1 MTKIYLVAGEP
12 SGDVLGAKLIESL
25 KRAFPDVQLFG
36 IGGESMAGQGF
47 HSLFDIKPL
56 SVMGLMEVVP
66 SIPKVLN
73 CLNQVVADIIEVQP
87 DIVMTIDSYSFSIRV
102 HKKLKALKVPFK
114 HVHVVAPQ
122 VWAWKAGR
130 VKDVAKFI
138 DHLFCLLP
146 YEKKYFES
154 LVPCTYVGHPIVEN
168 GFYLW
173 HKSDCRKMLGIAQE
187 ITVLTML
194 PGSRRSEVK
203 YLLPLFK
210 QAVSQFVVGRPNVF
224 VLVPTVQT
232 VAETVKESLK
242 DWSVPHMILEGQDRR
257 YQGFVASD
265 MALAASGTVS
275 LELAM
280 AGVPHVI
287 AYRVNRLTAWMAKRW
302 LKIKYVNLINLISDK
317 EVIPELL
324 QEKCSV
330 RELVFALQ
338 QLTFSPHQETKWALK
353 QLGFEQEYTPTQR
366 IALTVKEILKNGR

>member
-12 SGDVLGAKLIESL
+12 SGDVLGAKLIGAL
-25 KRAFPDVQLFG
+25 RAQFPDVQLFG
-36 IGGESMAGQGF
+36 IGGESMEAQGF

-56 SVMGLMEVVP
+56 SVMGLLEVVP
-66 SIPKVLN
+66 SIPKVLK
-73 CLNQVVADIIEVQP
+73 CLNQVVDDIIKVQP
-87 DIVMTIDSYSFSIRV
+87 DIVITIDSYSFSIRV
-102 HKKLKALKVPFK
+102 HKKLQALNVPFK

-130 VKDVAKFI
+130 VNDVAKFM
-138 DHLFCLLP
+138 DHLFYLLP
-146 YEKKYFES
+146 YEKKYFEGI
-154 LVPCTYVGHPIVEN
+154 VPCTYVGHPVVEN
-168 GFYLW
+168 DFF
-173 HKSDCRKMLGIAQE
+173 KKNKTDCRVALGIPKEA
-187 ITVLTML
+187 IVLTLL

-210 QAVSQFVVGRPNVF
+210 QAVSQFVAERPNIF

-232 VAETVKESLK
+232 VGDRVKQALK
-242 DWSVPHMILEGQDRR
+242 DWTVPHMILEGQDRR

-265 MALAASGTVS
+265 MAMAASGTVS

-287 AYRVNRLTAWMAKRW
+287 VYRVNPVTAWIAKKL
-302 LKIKYVNLINLISDK
+302 LKIKYVNLINLLSDK

-324 QEKCSV
+324 QEKSSV

-338 QLTFSPHQETKWALK
+338 SLTFSPHQETKWALK
-353 QLGFEQEYTPTQR
+353 LLGFEQEPLPTQR
-366 IALTVKEILKNGR
+366 IALVVKEILTSGR